1 PSIQEVAVV
10 GKPDK
15 RSGEVAVGFVVKKTG
30 SRVSEKVICD
40 YLSEFV
46 CTEKR
51 LHGGV
56 QFIDVI
62 PKNLSGKILRKKLRK
77 MFE

>member
-1 PSIQEVAVV
+1 M
-10 GKPDK
+10 
-15 RSGEVAVGFVVKKTG
+15 GFVVKKAG
-30 SRVSEKVICD
+30 SKVSEKDICD

-46 CTEKR
+46 CTEKQ

-62 PKNLSGKILRKKLRK
+62 PKNVSGKILRKKLRN